1 MKDLKKKHPNYVHQF
16 KIGVYRN
23 YHAGKNESHIYQG
36 MQKWA
41 TKPEEVQEFLRQVKN
56 EGKCK
61 MSKASTEVAMLEAN
75 KEIERLRD
83 NKQSQI

>member
-1 MKDLKKKHPNYVHQF
+1 
-16 KIGVYRN
+16 
-23 YHAGKNESHIYQG
+23 

-83 NKQSQI
+83 NK